1 MVIPKGPSAQPRST
15 AADDTLGRVERRAD
29 TLLFS
34 GYARLPQNVS
44 HQAVYKR
51 VGVVAEVDPEGVIVR
66 CSSTLVTEL
75 ARDFL
80 SGLLCGRSVLN
91 DRDVMESLVR
101 ARYRGHSQGAL
112 IYALRKVFEA
122 VDASPL
128 VLGDAALNDVPPLD
142 EGA

>member
-1 MVIPKGPSAQPRST
+1 MSRRV
-15 AADDTLGRVERRAD
+15 DTF
-29 TLLFS
+29 LFS

-44 HQAVYKR
+44 HQDVYKR
-51 VGVVAEVDPEGVIVR
+51 VGVVAEVDGEGIIVE

-80 SGLLCGRSVLN
+80 AGLLCGRSVLK
-91 DRDVMESLVR
+91 DRDQMESLIR

-122 VDASPL
+122 VDISPL
-128 VLGDAALNDVPPLD
+128 VLGDAAAREVPPLD

>member
-1 MVIPKGPSAQPRST
+1 MTGPSN
-15 AADDTLGRVERRAD
+15 ERTEA
-29 TLLFS
+29 TYLFS

-51 VGVVAEVDPEGVIVR
+51 VGVVAEVDRDGVILQ

-80 SGLLCGRSVLN
+80 ARLLRGHSVLR
-91 DRDVMESLVR
+91 DREVMEELIRV
-101 ARYRGHSQGAL
+101 RYRGHSQGAL

-128 VLGDAALNDVPPLD
+128 VLGDAAGEVPAL
-142 EGA
+142 EE